1 MSPTKNYA
9 SSFAVLLAMGLSS
22 RIAAEEAEPKV
33 FDKLVVTERVQDWI
47 TRNALPSSVLDGD
60 ELRIRIGDTIG
71 ATLQQLPGVNNASFG
86 PGVGQPVIRGL
97 SGVRVRLMQDALG
110 TLDVSSISPDHANA
124 VEPLLADRI
133 EVLRGP
139 AALLYGS
146 GALGGAVNVLDS
158 RIPSRLPERPLVGG
172 IEQRYNSVSSE
183 VASVGRVDGGFGKL
197 ALHLDGYYRDHTDM
211 GIGGRPVDMSAEAEL
226 RGLDSFSAPFPNP
239 QGYIPNTGARTQGGT
254 GGMSWVDDWGFAGFS
269 FNRLENRYGIPPGV
283 GEERVRI
290 DLTQSRYD
298 FKSELKEPFAFAE
311 ALRMR
316 LAYIDY
322 QHVEVEDGT
331 PGTVWSNVGAEGRIE
346 LAHRPIGD
354 VKGLIGF
361 QSSNTGFAALGEEA
375 VVPRSDIEN
384 YGVFAIESLM
394 REAVSYEAGL
404 RVENQSVVPKGR
416 AGADHTPVSASG
428 SVQWAIDDQHSLSF
442 GVARSQRA
450 PQVQELFSQ
459 GVHTATASYDLGDP
473 HLREE
478 TSYNLDLTYRFTHRS
493 LSAEVNLF
501 HNWIN
506 DFIYQQRTGTW
517 FNEDT
522 ESFERI
528 CTGETCVPVFQTQQR
543 NAIFK
548 GYEAQV
554 GFPLFETRHG
564 AMDLQ
569 LFSDFVRA
577 EFESGSDVPRLP
589 PLRYGFQFAY
599 VKDAFAGQIRLTR
612 GAPQDRPGENETNTP
627 GYVLLNAG
635 AQYRLIT
642 SRDEEML
649 LFVRVN
655 NLLDE
660 NIRNSTS
667 YLRNVAPEP
676 GRGAELG
683 IRITF

>member
-1 MSPTKNYA
+1 MSPTKNSA
-9 SSFAVLLAMGLSS
+9 SCFAVLLAIGLSS
-22 RIAAEEAEPKV
+22 RVAAEEAEPKV
-33 FDKLVVTERVQDWI
+33 FDNLVITERMQDWI
-47 TRNALPSSVLDGD
+47 ARNALPSSVLDGD
-60 ELRIRIGDTIG
+60 ELRVLIGDTIG

-97 SGVRVRLMQDALG
+97 TGVRVRLMQDALG
-110 TLDVSSISPDHANA
+110 TLDASSISPDHANA

-146 GALGGAVNVLDS
+146 GALGGAVNVLDN
-158 RIPSRLPERPLVGG
+158 RIPSRLPDRPLVGG

-183 VASVGRVDGGFGKL
+183 VASVGRLDGGFGKL
-197 ALHLDGYYRDHTDM
+197 ALHLDGYYRGHTDV
-211 GIGGRPVDMSAEAEL
+211 GIGGRPVDVSAEAEL
-226 RGLDSFSAPFPNP
+226 RGVDSFPAPFPNP
-239 QGYIPNTGARTQGGT
+239 EGYIPNTGARTQGGT
-254 GGMSWVDDWGFAGFS
+254 GGLSWVDDWGFTGFS
-269 FNRLENRYGIPPGV
+269 FNRLENQYGIPPGV
-283 GEERVRI
+283 GGERVRI

-331 PGTVWSNVGAEGRIE
+331 PGTVWNSVGTEGRVE

-354 VKGLIGF
+354 VRGLIGF
-361 QSSNTGFAALGEEA
+361 QSSNSEFAALGEEA

-384 YGVFAIESLM
+384 YGMFVIESLVHK
-394 REAVSYEAGL
+394 AVSYEAGL
-404 RVENQSVVPKGR
+404 RVENQSVTPQGR
-416 AGADHTPVSASG
+416 TGADHTPVSASG

-459 GVHTATASYDLGDP
+459 GVHAATASYDLGDP

-478 TSYNLDLTYRFTHRS
+478 TSYNLDLTYRFTHRN

-554 GFPLFETRHG
+554 GLPLFETRYG
-564 AMDLQ
+564 ALDLQ

-577 EFESGSDVPRLP
+577 EFEGGGDVPRIP
-589 PLRYGFQFAY
+589 PLRYGFQLAY
-599 VKDAFAGQIRLTR
+599 TKDALSGQIRLTR
-612 GAPQDRPGENETNTP
+612 GEPQDRPGENETDTP
-627 GYVLLNAG
+627 GYLLLNAG
-635 AQYRLIT
+635 AQYRLTT
-642 SRDEEML
+642 SGDGEML
-649 LFVRVN
+649 LFVRGN
-655 NLLDE
+655 NLLNE